1 MIRILFLLLL
11 SISYIFSF
19 EILIN
24 KGEDAK
30 IPFSILHLKDDKNF
44 TCKSS
49 FESDKNFFECRII
62 GTSNIQFQNKEFDEF
77 SIKFKKEQTYL
88 DIIIIPKIPAK
99 MRSYSQDIFDTKE
112 IFNPNPNSAK
122 HFVFVFTKD
131 IKKDQV
137 DDGLDFNIYFN
148 DALMPFIGAL
158 DLNSNPIEGTKSADF
173 NAYFSIKKEYEAKK
187 YDQVLRDSINA
198 IKRYQGSIFMNEFEL
213 YKLRAQNQLYTYTL
227 DKDQQILG
235 QMLDDA
241 KNWTRT
247 YVNDKNF
254 TEVMYIMMRIYIGLS
269 QRSNV
274 EYTINLLTTEHKNDF
289 YTIMAMLD
297 YADYLYNLGKKNTA
311 VDIYKEVYYST
322 SNADLASRAALFL
335 AKDYLEQKNINDARD
350 LTIKILESNPKFFM
364 SDLSNSLILAKILDN
379 NKIYDISSKIYEYIF
394 LHLTKIEKDYER
406 VLKDLAFSLFN
417 NKEYDKAEEY
427 LELYAEEFPM
437 GEYLTL
443 VKQTQDKN
451 FLYLKDTNATYLH
464 EKYEE
469 IMHKYVG
476 EISSQALFDNIKL
489 YFQEKN
495 YEKIITYKNDIEKYS
510 NKEAKDILE
519 KSAIEVLTQD
529 LKNDE
534 CLKAID
540 IYDRFKEYNIGSK
553 IYNKKQM
560 LACFKRTLRIEEAK
574 KYIVENEQD
583 DVIYYKL
590 QDADLTLKD
599 KQYKQVVKIVES
611 VLTTRSI
618 ISDDEKFEAYY
629 IKFLAQ
635 LKLQDYNAM
644 VETLQRLEQFPMNYR
659 MVELY
664 YEFLL
669 FCEKNDFITNIL
681 TYAPKA
687 IDYQNL
693 KGVNLFSPDLE
704 FMYIKA
710 LTQTNQKQ
718 KALGL
723 FKDLLANPLKADER
737 ARAFYM
743 QSNIYEDL
751 NQTQNQKNSL
761 QKCVDINSTS
771 DWQNLCKEKISILN
785 TP

>member
-1 MIRILFLLLL
+1 ML

-49 FESDKNFFECRII
+49 FESDKNFFKCRII

-599 KQYKQVVKIVES
+599 KQYKQVIKIVES

>member
-1 MIRILFLLLL
+1 ML

-534 CLKAID
+534 CLRAID

-574 KYIVENEQD
+574 KYIAENEQD

>member
-1 MIRILFLLLL
+1 ML

-350 LTIKILESNPKFFM
+350 LIIKILESNPKFFM

-519 KSAIEVLTQD
+519 KSTIEVLTQD

-574 KYIVENEQD
+574 KYIAENEQD

>member
-1 MIRILFLLLL
+1 ML

-574 KYIVENEQD
+574 KYIAENEQD

>member
-574 KYIVENEQD
+574 KYIAENEQD

>member
-350 LTIKILESNPKFFM
+350 LIIKILESNPKFFM

-519 KSAIEVLTQD
+519 KSTIEVLTQD

-574 KYIVENEQD
+574 KYIAENEQD

>member
-1 MIRILFLLLL
+1 ML

-574 KYIVENEQD
+574 KYIIENEQD

>member
-574 KYIVENEQD
+574 KYIIENEQD

>member
-574 KYIVENEQD
+574 KYIIENEQD

-723 FKDLLANPLKADER
+723 FKDLLANSLKADER

>member
-1 MIRILFLLLL
+1 ML

-574 KYIVENEQD
+574 KYIIENEQD

-723 FKDLLANPLKADER
+723 FKDLLANSLKADER

>member
-1 MIRILFLLLL
+1 ML

>member
-534 CLKAID
+534 CLRAID

-574 KYIVENEQD
+574 KYIAENEQD